1 MDEAFA
7 ISIFYRGGE
16 CSYEARLVTIGDTH
30 KFFVMI
36 IGVEVIYEPD
46 QELNYQAI
54 LNEADQAKVRDIDRA
69 LIKAVRDKIQSRQ
82 GVHT

>member
-1 MDEAFA
+1 
-7 ISIFYRGGE
+7 
-16 CSYEARLVTIGDTH
+16 LVTIGDTH

>member
-1 MDEAFA
+1 
-7 ISIFYRGGE
+7 
-16 CSYEARLVTIGDTH
+16 
-30 KFFVMI
+30 MI